1 MEMFFFQQY
10 KKELMEK
17 KQEITGAEMFEL
29 SVSLAPCN
37 SDSLP
42 SNKITIK
49 LTRDHAS
56 NVRISLKKKE
66 TTTKTT
72 LF

>member
-1 MEMFFFQQY
+1 
-10 KKELMEK
+10 MEK

-56 NVRISLKKKE
+56 NVRISLKRKK
-66 TTTKTT
+66 KKRNNNKNNFV
-72 LF
+72 LKA